1 MSGWFKPRE
10 QIFEVLMRIL
20 RPDWWLELWVSPFSF
35 QELDLWL
42 QAKRAAFFNYNA
54 WLQLFL
60 KMLDALITRGKEWGF
75 KSKLPDSRS
84 RGMKYLLV
92 EINEAIVSCDL
103 SSLFIFLSFSCLF
116 KLVEQILVFEVTS
129 VEIFQCPLISDLGFQ
144 VLNKS
149 KVFSFFSV
157 PLKWV
162 NHAVLQFE

>member
-1 MSGWFKPRE
+1 
-10 QIFEVLMRIL
+10 
-20 RPDWWLELWVSPFSF
+20 
-35 QELDLWL
+35 
-42 QAKRAAFFNYNA
+42 
-54 WLQLFL
+54 
-60 KMLDALITRGKEWGF
+60 
-75 KSKLPDSRS
+75 
-84 RGMKYLLV
+84 MKYLLV

-157 PLKWV
+157 PLK
-162 NHAVLQFE
+162 